1 MCHRFNSDLLLV
13 VIALV
18 SGGMIP
24 AGTLIGRLLDG
35 MVFNN
40 HNPLELYSAA
50 PKGVLLLVYR
60 VIAFRHSPQIPDIS
74 KNCDRNRTLI
84 RINGE

>member
-1 MCHRFNSDLLLV
+1 MTF
-13 VIALV
+13 
-18 SGGMIP
+18 
-24 AGTLIGRLLDG
+24 AGTLIWRLLSG

-40 HNPLELYSAA
+40 HSPLKLYSAA
-50 PKGVLLLVYR
+50 PKGVPLLVYR

-74 KNCDRNRTLI
+74 KNRDRDRTLI

>member
-1 MCHRFNSDLLLV
+1 MT
-13 VIALV
+13 
-18 SGGMIP
+18 P
-24 AGTLIGRLLDG
+24 AGTLIERLLDC

-40 HNPLELYSAA
+40 HRPLELYSAA
-50 PKGVLLLVYR
+50 PNGVPSLMYR

-74 KNCDRNRTLI
+74 KNRDRDRTLI

>member
-1 MCHRFNSDLLLV
+1 MCHRCNSEPSLV

-18 SGGMIP
+18 SGGLTP
-24 AGTLIGRLLDG
+24 AGTLIERLLG
-35 MVFNN
+35 CMVFNN
-40 HNPLELYSAA
+40 YRLLELYSAA
-50 PKGVLLLVYR
+50 PKGVPSLVYR

-74 KNCDRNRTLI
+74 KNRDRDRTLI

>member
-1 MCHRFNSDLLLV
+1 MCHKFNSDPSLI

-18 SGGMIP
+18 SGGITLV
-24 AGTLIGRLLDG
+24 GTLIGRLLSG

-40 HNPLELYSAA
+40 HSPLELYSAA
-50 PKGVLLLVYR
+50 PKGVPLLIYR
-60 VIAFRHSPQIPDIS
+60 IIAFRHSPQIPNIS
-74 KNCDRNRTLI
+74 KNRDRDRTLI